1 MSTIVADPTEMIR
14 QGAPHLIHS
23 DEQLAAYTQALF
35 DLTAKPRPTRH
46 EQEAIALLTLLIE
59 QYESQHSP
67 IPDADPIDVLRFL
80 LDQNGL
86 TQRDIV
92 PELGSET
99 TVSLILSGKRQL
111 TRDQI
116 ARLSQ
121 RFHVAPTVFFSR
133 S

>member
-1 MSTIVADPTEMIR
+1 MSTILANPTEMIR

-35 DLTAKPRPTRH
+35 DLTAKSRPTRH

-59 QYESQHSP
+59 QYESQRSP
-67 IPDADPIDVLRFL
+67 IPDAEPIDVLRFL
-80 LDQNGL
+80 LEHHGL
-86 TQRDIV
+86 TQRDLV

-99 TVSLILSGKRQL
+99 TVSLILSGRRQL

-121 RFHVAPTVFFSR
+121 RFRVAPTVFFPR

>member
-1 MSTIVADPTEMIR
+1 MSTLLANPTEMIR

-23 DEQLAAYTQALF
+23 EEQLTAYTDALLG
-35 DLTAKPRPTRH
+35 LTAKPEPTSH

-59 QYESQHSP
+59 QYESQRFP
-67 IPDADPIDVLRFL
+67 IPDAEPMDVLRFL
-80 LDQNGL
+80 LDHNGL
-86 TQRDIV
+86 TQRDLV

-99 TVSLILSGKRQL
+99 TASLVLSGKRQL

-121 RFHVAPTVFFSR
+121 RFRVAPTVFFPR

>member
-1 MSTIVADPTEMIR
+1 MSTILANPVEMIR
-14 QGAPHLIHS
+14 QGAPHLIRS

-35 DLTAKPRPTRH
+35 DLTAKSRPTRH
-46 EQEAIALLTLLIE
+46 EQEAIALLTLLID
-59 QYESQHSP
+59 QYELQRSP
-67 IPDADPIDVLRFL
+67 IPDAEPTDVLRFL

-86 TQRDIV
+86 TQRDIA

-121 RFHVAPTVFFSR
+121 RFRVSPTVFFPR

>member
-1 MSTIVADPTEMIR
+1 MSTILANPTEMIR

-35 DLTAKPRPTRH
+35 DLTAKPEPTPH
-46 EQEAIALLTLLIE
+46 EQEAIALLTLLID
-59 QYESQHSP
+59 QYESQRFP
-67 IPDADPIDVLRFL
+67 IPDAEPLDVLRFL
-80 LDQNGL
+80 LDHNGL
-86 TQRDIV
+86 TQRDLV

-121 RFHVAPTVFFSR
+121 RFEVAPTVFFPR
-133 S
+133 T